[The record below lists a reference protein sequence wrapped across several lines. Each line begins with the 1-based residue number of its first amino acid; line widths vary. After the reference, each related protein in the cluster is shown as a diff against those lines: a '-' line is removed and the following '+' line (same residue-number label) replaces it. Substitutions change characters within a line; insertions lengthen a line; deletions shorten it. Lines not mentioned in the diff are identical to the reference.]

1 MTTHVPSSTPSTRFQ
16 PIAGI
21 RVFLGISFWQ
31 LQLVLLAAGVAVV
44 GTYWLLLGPQNFSG
58 VTQPLIF
65 AFIDGNFITTAMMVA
80 SPLYTGK
87 VSPRD
92 WLSYLAI
99 LLPVSVV
106 ASWLASVATRLVF
119 EHNVQSAGNLF
130 RFEWEAVR
138 FSIFFS
144 MAIGA
149 SMFQPQKARRRL
161 ERRNRELE
169 SQVTLGQ
176 IELKTQ
182 EAEIKAAH
190 EIQAHLLPREIPQ
203 VKGFQVSCAWQPAH
217 SVGGDYFDVLAL
229 APGQLGV
236 CLADVSGKGIAAALL
251 MANLQAAVRAFAPGI
266 TGPGAFCAKLN
277 EVLCAS
283 VAPGKFVTLF
293 YGVIDSE
300 TLTLRFENA
309 GHCPPIVLRGDAA
322 MVLTEGGTVLG
333 LFPRAEYEERRFSLQ
348 SGDCLLL
355 TTDGVTEA
363 ADERDEEFGI
373 ERVTQSAREARSLGA
388 HGIRTQIL
396 EDVSRFCKGNF
407 HDDASLIVVAVE

>member
-1 MTTHVPSSTPSTRFQ
+1 MPNTRFQ
-16 PIAGI
+16 PVTGI
-21 RVFLGISFWQ
+21 RGFLGISLWQ
-31 LQLVLLAAGVAVV
+31 LQLVLLAAGLAVT
-44 GTYWLLLGPQNFSG
+44 GIYWLLLGTPNLRG
-58 VTQPLIF
+58 VLEPLIF
-65 AFIDGNFITTAMMVA
+65 AVVGGDCTILSMIFAA
-80 SPLYTGK
+80 PLYAGRI
-87 VSPRD
+87 SPRD
-92 WLSYLAI
+92 LLSYLAV
-99 LLPVSVV
+99 LLPVSV
-106 ASWLASVATRLVF
+106 AGSWVASVAARLVF
-119 EHNVQSAGNLF
+119 EHSEPGAPNLF
-130 RFEWEAVR
+130 RFEWGAVR

-144 MAIGA
+144 LVAGA
-149 SMFQPQKARRRL
+149 ALFQPQKNRRRL
-161 ERRNRELE
+161 ERRNQELE

-190 EIQAHLLPREIPQ
+190 EIQAHLLPREIPR
-203 VKGFQVSCAWQPAH
+203 VKGFQVSCAWQPAR

-229 APGQLGV
+229 APGEIAV

-266 TGPGAFCAKLN
+266 TSPGAFCAKLN

-309 GHCPPIVLRGDAA
+309 GHCPPVVLRGDSAIA
-322 MVLTEGGTVLG
+322 LTEGGTVLG

-373 ERVTQSAREARSLGA
+373 ERVTQSAREARSMGA
-388 HGIRTQIL
+388 HGIRTRIL

-407 HDDASLIVVAVE
+407 QDDASLIVVTVE

>member
-1 MTTHVPSSTPSTRFQ
+1 VRG
-16 PIAGI
+16 AG
-21 RVFLGISFWQ
+21 S
-31 LQLVLLAAGVAVV
+31 
-44 GTYWLLLGPQNFSG
+44 
-58 VTQPLIF
+58 
-65 AFIDGNFITTAMMVA
+65 
-80 SPLYTGK
+80 
-87 VSPRD
+87 
-92 WLSYLAI
+92 
-99 LLPVSVV
+99 
-106 ASWLASVATRLVF
+106 
-119 EHNVQSAGNLF
+119 LF

-149 SMFQPQKARRRL
+149 AMFQPQKARRRL

-309 GHCPPIVLRGDAA
+309 GHCPPVVLRGDAA

-333 LFPRAEYEERRFSLQ
+333 LFPRAEYEDRRFSLQ